1 MNRPTKPSDVLLN
14 CEAVN
19 FAAMLP
25 PPAYF
30 SSASANPFSFE
41 TRDMAER
48 TFARWY
54 ERFRADPH
62 ALRYKLIWQLSCPT
76 PGQPDY
82 VWIGRAF
89 TPDRFAVRFAVVAAG

>member
-25 PPAYF
+25 QPTYF
-30 SSASANPFSFE
+30 SSAFAMPFSFE

-76 PGQPDY
+76 PGKPG
-82 VWIGRAF
+82 VWIGRGF